1 MPRASSDGPYLSEPP
16 EFAENFIDMDPVGTY
31 RFNDDKNL
39 PPKYFENYFR
49 TIDWLIR
56 EAYERQGVKDKE
68 RVSSAVQEFMTD
80 TRSNFT
86 WVIENAAFTD
96 RASIPEVISQ
106 EYLERMQSQIEGKS
120 NQLVSIRERIEL
132 GFMRNGRVFDYEDIE
147 NETGMTFMEVDAK
160 DALELSLF
168 RDLRRSHLAYL
179 MDFGTYYPYVGLAL
193 QEMADKASLE
203 QSKLDVEGLVTDSEA
218 KDRVLGLL
226 KKVPLSSKH
235 TCTAE
240 GWNIKLDLI
249 EEQVAT
255 LRAFREGL
263 DEFFKTKGW
272 EVSEK

>member
-68 RVSSAVQEFMTD
+68 SVSSAVQEFMTD
-80 TRSNFT
+80 TRDTLT

-106 EYLERMQSQIEGKS
+106 EYLERMKSQIEEKDS
-120 NQLVSIRERIEL
+120 RLYSIHERIEQ
-132 GFMRNGRVFDYEDIE
+132 GFLQNDTVYDFQNTEKEKEMA
-147 NETGMTFMEVDAK
+147 FMDMDSK

-168 RDLRRSHLAYL
+168 RDLRRSHLACA
-179 MDFGTYYPYVGLAL
+179 MDFRQYYPNIEGAL
-193 QEMADKASLE
+193 QEMAYQKSIEQGKA
-203 QSKLDVEGLVTDSEA
+203 DVNELQDPA
-218 KDRVLGLL
+218 ARQRVLELL
-226 KKVPLSSKH
+226 DKVPLSKKY
-235 TCTAE
+235 TYTKE
-240 GWNIKLDLI
+240 NWNIKLDLI
-249 EEQVAT
+249 EDEVAN
-255 LRAFREGL
+255 LRTFREGL
-263 DEFFKTKGW
+263 NEFFKTQGW
-272 EVSEK
+272 EVSGE